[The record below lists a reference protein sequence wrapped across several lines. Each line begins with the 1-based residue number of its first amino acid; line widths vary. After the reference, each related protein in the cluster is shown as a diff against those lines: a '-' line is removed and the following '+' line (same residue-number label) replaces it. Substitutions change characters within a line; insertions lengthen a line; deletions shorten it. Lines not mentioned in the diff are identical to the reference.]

1 MKLKIIAVALLLNTL
16 GFAAVPR
23 SIAQDANTQLQ
34 QAVCAQDWK
43 NAIAIVD
50 RIIAATP
57 QQSPRRTHLETYRS
71 RLESLSSSSTNI
83 PNWSERCS
91 TQAIPTPTPSSNAN
105 TPTTNTSTQSASTTV
120 RLQRVANNLDQLVA
134 MTFDSTGRLFFTQ
147 KNGQVRLLVNRQL
160 QAQSVIS
167 FSVDTC
173 SERGLLGIAIDPAF
187 NTNRYVYV
195 YYTVKANAA
204 CGDTINQVVRFTEVN
219 GVGQNP
225 VTIFTSP
232 AVGAG
237 NHNGGNIRFGPDGKL
252 YISVGD
258 DSNPAT
264 SQNLGSKNGKIH
276 RINPDGTIP
285 TDNPFYGQQGKVG
298 SIFAYGLRN
307 SFDLDF
313 DPVTG
318 ALFASE
324 NGPNCDDEVNRIV
337 AGYNYGWRPNYSCGD
352 NDPNFNTIPA
362 LFRWTPPI
370 APTGI
375 TFYRNGLRRPLFMC
389 AYNDGKLHRLVLNA
403 NRQQILQDRIV
414 PLPSGVNCNED
425 VETGPDGA
433 LYFVAGGGFSAATL
447 YRLVAD

>member
-1 MKLKIIAVALLLNTL
+1 MKAKVIAIALLLNTL
-16 GFAAVPR
+16 GFTAVPR
-23 SIAQDANTQLQ
+23 SVAQDANTQLQ
-34 QAVCAQDWK
+34 QAVCTQDWK
-43 NAIAIVD
+43 EAIAIVD
-50 RIIAATP
+50 QLLAATP
-57 QQSPRRTHLETYRS
+57 QQSSERNQLTTYRR
-71 RLESLSSSSTNI
+71 RLQALSTSNANI
-83 PNWSERCS
+83 PNWSKRCT
-91 TQAIPTPTPSSNAN
+91 TQAVPAPATNAN
-105 TPTTNTSTQSASTTV
+105 TPAINPSVENASRTV
-120 RLQRVANNLDQLVA
+120 RLKPIANNLDQLVA
-134 MTFDSTGRLFFTQ
+134 MAFDPSGRLFFTQ

-160 QAQSVIS
+160 QAQPVIS
-167 FSVDTC
+167 FNVDTC

-195 YYTVKANAA
+195 YYTVKGNSA
-204 CGDTINQVVRFTEVN
+204 CSNTTNQVVRFTEVN

-258 DSNPAT
+258 DSNPAN
-264 SQNLGSKNGKIH
+264 SQNLGSPNGKIH
-276 RINPDGTIP
+276 RINPNGAIP
-285 TDNPFYGQQGKVG
+285 TDNPFYGQQGKLG

-318 ALFASE
+318 GLFASE

-337 AGYNYGWRPNYSCGD
+337 AGYNYGWRPNYPCGD
-352 NDPNFNTIPA
+352 TNPNFNSIPA
-362 LFRWTPPI
+362 LFRWTPTI

-375 TFYRNGLRRPLFMC
+375 TFYRSGPRKSLLMC
-389 AYNDGKLHRLVLNA
+389 SYNDGKLHRLVLSS
-403 NRQQILQDRIV
+403 NRQQILQDLIV

-425 VETGPDGA
+425 VETGSDGA
-433 LYFVAGGGFSAATL
+433 LYFVSGGGYTTATL
-447 YRLVAD
+447 YRLSIE